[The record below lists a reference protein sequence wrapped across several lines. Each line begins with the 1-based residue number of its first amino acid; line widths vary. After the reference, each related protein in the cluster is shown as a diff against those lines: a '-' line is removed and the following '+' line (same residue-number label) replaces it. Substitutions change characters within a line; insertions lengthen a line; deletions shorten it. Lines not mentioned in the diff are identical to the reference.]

1 MPLYTI
7 GTPLQGKGD
16 EGRRRGELRRVRH
29 TPFAWDG
36 ECQYAFDTLK
46 NALGN
51 SPVLGLL
58 DREAKYCLHVDASQ
72 YALGAVLSQVQDKTE
87 EVLGYFSRELHDAE
101 TRYPAYDRELLRIQD
116 AILYCK
122 FNLHR
127 AEQPFLAHTD
137 HSTLR
142 WILTQLHLTVRQMD
156 IWTVLQNFT
165 WEVKHIL
172 GVRDQGV
179 DALSR
184 SPDFRWERC
193 NLTALAVNEAGE
205 WVDDIKAGTI
215 DDQWFGAYCTLLVQP
230 KFSLPAIHCIDQGR
244 QIMGGNK
251 TILFGRE
258 WPTVV
263 MWRCGKDTVELNCK
277 GKRERGR
284 PKGRY
289 ERMVEY
295 SKDNAATNPP

>member
-1 MPLYTI
+1 MPLYRI

-29 TPFAWDG
+29 TPFARDG

-46 NALGN
+46 KALGN
-51 SPVLGLL
+51 SPVLGSL
-58 DREAKYCLHVDASQ
+58 DPEAKYCLHVDASQ
-72 YALGAVLSQVQDKTE
+72 SALAAVLSQVQDKTE
-87 EVLGYFSRELHDAE
+87 EVRGYFSREIEDAE

-116 AILYCK
+116 VILCCK
-122 FNLHR
+122 FNLHG

-184 SPDFRWERC
+184 RTDFRWERC
-193 NLTALAVNEAGE
+193 NSTALAGNEAGE

-215 DDQWFGAYCTLLVQP
+215 DDQWFGPIAHCLSSPSPRSPPSTASTKEGKLWVATKRFYLQENGPLL
-230 KFSLPAIHCIDQGR
+230 LCGDLE
-244 QIMGGNK
+244 K
-251 TILFGRE
+251 TQ
-258 WPTVV
+258 V
-263 MWRCGKDTVELNCK
+263 N
-277 GKRERGR
+277 
-284 PKGRY
+284 
-289 ERMVEY
+289 
-295 SKDNAATNPP
+295 